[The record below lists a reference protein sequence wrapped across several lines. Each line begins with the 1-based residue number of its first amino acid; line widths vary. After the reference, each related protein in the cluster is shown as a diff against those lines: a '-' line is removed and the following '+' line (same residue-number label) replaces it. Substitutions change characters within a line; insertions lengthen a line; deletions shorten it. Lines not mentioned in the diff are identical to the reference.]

1 MTFSDTD
8 LHPHATSLALET
20 VKKHQEPVSDGI
32 VFYSGWFCPFVDRV
46 WLALEEKGIPYQYK
60 EENPYFKD
68 EEFLKIS
75 PKGLVPAILTPE
87 KTPIHESLVIL
98 EYLEEA
104 YPSTKSLL
112 PPLQDPTAR
121 AQVRLAIDH
130 VTKTIVPGFFKLLQ
144 AQDEDSRSGARA
156 ALEQS
161 LLTFASFIKSPG
173 PYLAGSQLTLGDLVL
188 APFAYRFFI
197 LEKHRG
203 FTVHKS
209 DEKLRAWISAIEKLP
224 SYQNTR
230 SEKDLYEQ
238 FYKRYLDDV
247 TESLAAKAVRSG
259 GIIP

>member
-1 MTFSDTD
+1 MPFSDTD
-8 LHPHATSLALET
+8 LHPHATALALET
-20 VKKHQEPVSDGI
+20 AKKHQEPTDDGV

-75 PKGLVPAILTPE
+75 PKGLVPAILTPGPDRV
-87 KTPIHESLVIL
+87 PIHESLVIL
-98 EYLEEA
+98 EYLEDA
-104 YPSTKSLL
+104 YPSTKPLL
-112 PPLQDPTAR
+112 PPSSIAR
-121 AQVRLAIDH
+121 AEVRLAIDH
-130 VTKTIVPGFFKLLQ
+130 VTKNIVPGFFKLLQ
-144 AQDEDSRSGARA
+144 AQDADSQGAART
-156 ALEQS
+156 ALEQA
-161 LLTFASFIKSPG
+161 LLTFASLIKG
-173 PYLAGSQLTLGDLVL
+173 PYLAGEQLTIGDLVL
-188 APFAYRFFI
+188 APFVFRFFI
-197 LEKHRG
+197 LEKHRE
-203 FTVHKS
+203 FSIHKT
-209 DEKLRAWISAIEKLP
+209 DARLRAWIEAIERLP